1 MRTTRRPTM
10 AEVAK
15 RAGCSQSTV
24 SLVLNG
30 IPNVRIA
37 EETRRRVREVA
48 RAIGYQVPWPRL
60 GGGGEMGVIGFVVD
74 RLATRPE
81 AVVSADGAREAAWA
95 EGRMLLIVSTLSD
108 PEVERRSIE
117 SLLARPLEGLIYA
130 SIMTRKVEPPE
141 LLRRVPSVLLN
152 CYCEDR
158 SYPSVVPGEIAGG
171 QAATRRLI
179 RAGHSR
185 IGVINGETWMDAAR
199 DRFEGYRRA
208 LATADI
214 PFDPD
219 LVRDGNWE
227 YGSGYDR
234 ARSLLDLPDPPTAI
248 FCANDRM
255 AVGAYASLGELGL
268 RIPDDVAIIGYD
280 DQEIAPPLSPPLTTM
295 LLPHRERGQWA
306 VGRLLHEP
314 ADGAE
319 RRHPIVKLECP
330 LVERESVQPAVRAKA
345 AAS

>member
-1 MRTTRRPTM
+1 M

-24 SLVLNG
+24 SLVLND
-30 IPNVRIA
+30 IPNVRIG
-37 EETRRRVREVA
+37 EETRRRVREAA

-74 RLATRPE
+74 RLATSPE

-117 SLLARPLEGLIYA
+117 SLLARPVEGLVYA
-130 SIMTRKVEPPE
+130 SIMTRKVDPPD

-179 RAGHSR
+179 RAGHVR
-185 IGVINGETWMDAAR
+185 IGIINGEMWMDAAR

-219 LVRDGNWE
+219 LVRDGNWD
-227 YGSGYDR
+227 YGSGYEH
-234 ARSLLDLPDPPTAI
+234 ARSLMGLPDPPTAI

-255 AVGAYASLGELGL
+255 AVGAYAALGELGL
-268 RIPDDVAIIGYD
+268 RIPDDVAVIGYD
-280 DQEIAPPLSPPLTTM
+280 DQEVAQHLSPQLTTM
-295 LLPHRERGQWA
+295 LLPHREMGQWA
-306 VGRLLHEP
+306 VERLLHQE
-314 ADGAE
+314 GGSGRE
-319 RRHPIVKLECP
+319 REGRHAVVKLECP
-330 LVERESVQPAVRAKA
+330 LVERESVQAAIRVKA
-345 AAS
+345 AAG